1 MVFQKS
7 NPFPK
12 SIFENVAFGLRINGW
27 RASQRASC
35 DERVEESLQAGGAVG
50 RGEGPAARLGAG
62 AVGRA
67 AAAAVHRPG
76 AGHRAR
82 RSC

>member
-12 SIFENVAFGLRINGW
+12 SIFENVAYGLRINGL
-27 RASQRASC
+27 ATSEAELH
-35 DERVEESLQAGGAVG
+35 ERVEASLRVGGALG

-62 AVGRA
+62 ALGRP
-67 AAAAVHRPG
+67 AAAAVHRAG
-76 AGHRAR
+76 AGGASR
-82 RSC
+82 RCC

>member
-12 SIFENVAFGLRINGW
+12 SIFENVAYGLRINGMARS
-27 RASQRASC
+27 RADLQ
-35 DERVEESLQAGGAVG
+35 ERVEESLKQAAIWDEVKD
-50 RGEGPAARLGAG
+50 RLHDIGAG

-67 AAAAVHRPG
+67 AAAALHRAG
-76 AGHRAR
+76 AGG
-82 RSC
+82 RSPTSC